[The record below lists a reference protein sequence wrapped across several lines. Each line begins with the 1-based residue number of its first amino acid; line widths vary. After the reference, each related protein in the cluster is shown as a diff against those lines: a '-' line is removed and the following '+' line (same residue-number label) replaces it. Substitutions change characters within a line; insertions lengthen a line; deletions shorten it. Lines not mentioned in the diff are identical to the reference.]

1 VNNLSII
8 INNLAR
14 IDQNCKLVS
23 IYTELTFYKFDI
35 FIYSKNMKH
44 RIDINQIDLLFRYL
58 NIDIYLVIKLLI
70 FIIYVYLC
78 FQLGNKK

>member
-44 RIDINQIDLLFRYL
+44 RIDIN
-58 NIDIYLVIKLLI
+58 
-70 FIIYVYLC
+70 
-78 FQLGNKK
+78 